1 MAIAVTSD
9 LKLIIRKLNFGVNPI
24 TASVRAAFGTA
35 HQVGIWSQHK
45 GFFLHKVGMNS
56 SNQQLLQDKK
66 KFVKE
71 VIEVL

>member
-35 HQVGIWSQHK
+35 HQVGI
-45 GFFLHKVGMNS
+45 
-56 SNQQLLQDKK
+56 
-66 KFVKE
+66 
-71 VIEVL
+71 